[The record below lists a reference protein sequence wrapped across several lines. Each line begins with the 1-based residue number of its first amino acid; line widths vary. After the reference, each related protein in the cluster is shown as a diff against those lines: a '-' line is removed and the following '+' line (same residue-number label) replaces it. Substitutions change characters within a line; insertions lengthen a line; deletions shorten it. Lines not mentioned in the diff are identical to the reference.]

1 MSTRDNLL
9 DAFEELLI
17 DDGERSAT
25 LEAVA
30 ARAQVSKGGLLYHFK
45 SKDALVEGLLERLVE
60 HAQIDAEQM
69 RTDPRG
75 PSAYYV
81 DTSVYAGSAL
91 DRSLMATARL
101 IQETPRVRETMQDI
115 HQRWFSIILQ
125 EVGERGA
132 ARAVML
138 IGDGLYYNAVLSGG
152 TSAEDV
158 AGTDPDD
165 RAELL
170 SVVARLTGRQ
180 G

>member
-9 DAFEELLI
+9 DAFEQLLLAE
-17 DDGERSAT
+17 GERAAT

-30 ARAQVSKGGLLYHFK
+30 GRAQVSKGGLLYHFK
-45 SKDALVEGLLERLVE
+45 SKDALVEGLLERLTQL
-60 HAQIDAEQM
+60 ADTDAEHM
-69 RTDPRG
+69 RSDPRG

-81 DTSVYAGSAL
+81 DTSVYADSPL
-91 DRSLMATARL
+91 DRSLMAAARL
-101 IQETPRVRETMQDI
+101 IQETPRARETMQAI

-125 EVGERGA
+125 EVGDRAVG
-132 ARAVML
+132 RAVML
-138 IGDGLYYNAVLSGG
+138 IGDGLYYNAALSGG
-152 TSAEDV
+152 TSAAEV
-158 AGTDPDD
+158 SGTDPDD